1 MSARRFSIL
10 VALLTLSAA
19 CQSTVTA
26 TSAPRPERTVLTDFL
41 PPAKH
46 ALEVQGGLETSL
58 DQLIGM
64 LAEATGIQFAID
76 PTTRAELQKTSAG
89 LSSPISVPPDEA
101 WRWVEG
107 LLVHTRFQLGMI
119 SNRPPQLLGV
129 YSTPRQNEQPRPRP
143 VFIGEGELALCIEH
157 PAFLYSVVL
166 DLPHVDVRQLG
177 NSLRGLGA
185 DPSGAQSVIPVGN
198 TNSVILTGAGGDVA
212 TLAAMMRQVEEAA
225 RKLYEKAPGSNPG
238 VGPAGNPV
246 PPPGGGG

>member
-1 MSARRFSIL
+1 MSASRLSIL
-10 VALLTLSAA
+10 AALLTLSTA

-26 TSAPRPERTVLTDFL
+26 TSAPRPESTAGTDFL

-46 ALEVQGGLETSL
+46 ALALQGGLETSL
-58 DQLIGM
+58 DQLVGM

-89 LSSPISVPPDEA
+89 LSSSINVPPDEA

-107 LLVHTRFQLGMI
+107 LLAHARFQLGMI

-129 YSTPRQNEQPRPRP
+129 YSTPRQNEQPRPRA
-143 VFIGEGELALCIEH
+143 VFIGEGELDLCTEH

-177 NSLRGLGA
+177 NSLRGLNT
-185 DPSGAQSVIPVGN
+185 DPSGIQSVLPVGN
-198 TNSVILTGAGGDVA
+198 TNSLILTGSGADVA
-212 TLAAMMRQVEEAA
+212 NLAAMMRLVEDAA
-225 RKLYEKAPGSNPG
+225 RKLYEKAPGSGPG
-238 VGPAGNPV
+238 AGPAGNPV
-246 PPPGGGG
+246 PPPVVGG